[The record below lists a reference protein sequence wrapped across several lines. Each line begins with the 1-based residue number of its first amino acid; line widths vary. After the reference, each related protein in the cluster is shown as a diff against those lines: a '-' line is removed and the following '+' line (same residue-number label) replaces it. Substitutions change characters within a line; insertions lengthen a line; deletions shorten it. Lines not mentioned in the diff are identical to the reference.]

1 MARGA
6 EYVEEKDEK
15 KSESGIKP
23 LELVRA
29 EV

>member
-6 EYVEEKDEK
+6 EYGEEKDEK
-15 KSESGIKP
+15 KRESGIKP